1 MKITRCLALTGAL
14 LAGAALATGFPK
26 RIGLTA
32 SEARVCL
39 PGDLL
44 LPGAD
49 TVVDRGVRIDAAPS
63 QVWRVIE
70 RAFEDEEESRV
81 LAREEGSCLILSV
94 PTPGFE
100 DEGREG
106 TLVFAILPLT
116 HDRTLLHLRE
126 RHLAGP
132 ELPPAALQARL
143 GLEAFAAMRTLLDIR
158 RAASREG
165 APAVEHSHH
174 RVD

>member
-1 MKITRCLALTGAL
+1 MKKTALRIALAGAAL
-14 LAGAALATGFPK
+14 LAGAIATGFPK

-32 SEARVCL
+32 SEAAVSL

-49 TVVDRGVRIDAAPS
+49 AVADRGIRIDAAPEA
-63 QVWRVIE
+63 VWRVIE
-70 RAFEDEEESRV
+70 KAFEDEEESRV

-126 RHLAGP
+126 RHTAGP
-132 ELPPAALQARL
+132 ELPSAALQARL
-143 GLEAFAAMRTLLDIR
+143 GVEALAAMRMLVDIK
-158 RAASREG
+158 RAA
-165 APAVEHSHH
+165 EH
-174 RVD
+174 R